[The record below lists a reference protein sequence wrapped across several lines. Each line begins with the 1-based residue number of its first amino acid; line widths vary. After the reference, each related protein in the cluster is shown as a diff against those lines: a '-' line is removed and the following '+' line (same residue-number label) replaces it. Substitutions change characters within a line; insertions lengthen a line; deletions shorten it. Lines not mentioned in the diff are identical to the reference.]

1 MGLNIYN
8 PLTKTVEKFDHN
20 LKDPKKLVKKYTK
33 KVCKKSQKV
42 CQRQVHVLFETGNVK
57 VYKCVIR
64 KIAKPKEVEAVD
76 TVKIVP
82 KRKISVSYVKSYTVN
97 K

>member
-1 MGLNIYN
+1 MY
-8 PLTKTVEKFDHN
+8 F
-20 LKDPKKLVKKYTK
+20 
-33 KVCKKSQKV
+33 
-42 CQRQVHVLFETGNVK
+42 FETGNVK